1 MKNFGYGILAGLVA
15 VPLCIVAAF
24 AALAVFAPAS
34 MPAPAISSLVHLDE
48 KFRFLR
54 EHPEFDPRILA
65 VGSSITWRQLAGKAL
80 EPQADGPHGFLNG
93 GTGYLRV
100 HQTRA
105 LTRFYLSRFPN
116 VHTVLVMVGPP
127 DFRSCTEEPA
137 EIFVAED
144 AARYAF
150 EGWPAIYFYLRYF
163 TPRRYLE
170 TTMNLA
176 GRQAP
181 LGGDLYL
188 DAYGSG
194 PVQMPED
201 TDLGL
206 RYGKLDKDSACIDA
220 LVGLAQDMKDRGIH
234 LMLVFPPVHPEYR
247 ARFPDEM
254 RWLENAAARMERER
268 RKNPRHL
275 TVLRMYRDNSFA
287 ARDYF
292 DAFHLQWPAVKVL
305 SARIAQAVAV
315 RPFVPPEEEG
325 LYSQTKGG
333 S

>member
-1 MKNFGYGILAGLVA
+1 MKKFGYGILAGLLA

-24 AALAVFAPAS
+24 AGLAVFAPAS

-80 EPQADGPHGFLNG
+80 EAEAGGPHGFLNG

-100 HQTRA
+100 HQTHA
-105 LTRFYLSRFPN
+105 LTRFYLSRFRN
-116 VHTVLVMVGPP
+116 VRVVLVMIGPP
-127 DFRSCTEEPA
+127 DFRGCTEDPA
-137 EIFVAED
+137 ELFVQKD

-150 EGWPAIYFYLRYF
+150 EGWPALYFYLRYF

-170 TTMNLA
+170 TTMKLA

-188 DAYGSG
+188 DPYGSG
-194 PVQMPED
+194 PVQLPD
-201 TDLGL
+201 GVKTGL
-206 RYGKLDKDSACIDA
+206 RYGKLDKDPACVDA
-220 LVGLAQDMKDRGIH
+220 LVGLAQDLKDRGIH

-268 RKNPRHL
+268 QKNPRHL
-275 TVLRMYRDNSFA
+275 TVLRMYGDNSFA

-292 DAFHLQWPAVKVL
+292 DAFHLQWPAVKIL
-305 SARIAQAVAV
+305 STRIAQAMAV
-315 RPFVPPEEEG
+315 RPFVPPEEG
-325 LYSQTKGG
+325 LYSQRKG
-333 S
+333 SS

>member
-1 MKNFGYGILAGLVA
+1 MKKFGYGILTGLLA

-54 EHPEFDPRILA
+54 KRPDFDPRILA
-65 VGSSITWRQLAGKAL
+65 VGSSITWRQLAGKAF
-80 EPQADGPHGFLNG
+80 EPQAGGPHGFLNG
-93 GTGYLRV
+93 GTGYLRI

-105 LTRFYLSRFPN
+105 LTRLYLSRFRN
-116 VHTVLVMVGPP
+116 VQTVLVMISLP
-127 DFRSCTEEPA
+127 DFRGCTEDPA
-137 EIFVAED
+137 ELFAPED
-144 AARYAF
+144 AVRYAF
-150 EGWPAIYFYLRYF
+150 EDWPAPYFYLRYF

-188 DAYGSG
+188 DPYGSG
-194 PVQMPED
+194 PVQLPEGAE
-201 TDLGL
+201 TGL
-206 RYGKLDKDSACIDA
+206 RYGKLEKDSACLDA
-220 LVGLAQDMKDRGIH
+220 LLGLAQDVRDRGLH
-234 LMLVFPPVHPEYR
+234 LMLVFPPVHPDYR

-254 RWLENAAARMERER
+254 RWLKNAAARMERER
-268 RKNPRHL
+268 RKDPRHL
-275 TVLRMYRDNSFA
+275 SVLRMYGDNSFA
-287 ARDYF
+287 PRDYF
-292 DAFHLQWPAVKVL
+292 DAFHLQWPAVKRL
-305 SARIAQAVAV
+305 SARIARAMAA
-315 RPFVPPEEEG
+315 RPVVPTGEE
-325 LYSQTKGG
+325 LYSHRKGG